1 MYFLDM
7 ISDPEVFNDNLLLIK
22 WTFIVVIFVALLCLT
37 IIAVRKN
44 NNPGNAESGESSSG
58 KGGSGT
64 MLKVMI
70 VLDCL
75 FFVFL
80 ALILWGWYGY
90 LWLSVTDMFNLT
102 PDTYYRDEGC
112 IRAQGKR

>member
-1 MYFLDM
+1 MKYFLD
-7 ISDPEVFNDNLLLIK
+7 IIHDHEAFNDKLLLIK

-37 IIAVRKN
+37 IIAARKN
-44 NNPGNAESGESSSG
+44 NNHGNAENGGNGSVEGSSV

-80 ALILWGWYGY
+80 ALIL
-90 LWLSVTDMFNLT
+90 
-102 PDTYYRDEGC
+102 
-112 IRAQGKR
+112 

>member
-1 MYFLDM
+1 MNFFLD
-7 ISDPEVFNDNLLLIK
+7 IIKDPEAFNNKLSLIK

-37 IIAVRKN
+37 IVAARKN
-44 NNPGNAESGESSSG
+44 NNSGNAESGENGSG
-58 KGGSGT
+58 KDGSGT

-80 ALILWGWYGY
+80 ALIL
-90 LWLSVTDMFNLT
+90 
-102 PDTYYRDEGC
+102 
-112 IRAQGKR
+112 

>member
-1 MYFLDM
+1 MKYYLD
-7 ISDPEVFNDNLLLIK
+7 IIHDPEAFNNTLSFIK

-44 NNPGNAESGESSSG
+44 NNPGNAESGGNGSG
-58 KGGSGT
+58 KEGFGT

-80 ALILWGWYGY
+80 ALIL
-90 LWLSVTDMFNLT
+90 
-102 PDTYYRDEGC
+102 
-112 IRAQGKR
+112 